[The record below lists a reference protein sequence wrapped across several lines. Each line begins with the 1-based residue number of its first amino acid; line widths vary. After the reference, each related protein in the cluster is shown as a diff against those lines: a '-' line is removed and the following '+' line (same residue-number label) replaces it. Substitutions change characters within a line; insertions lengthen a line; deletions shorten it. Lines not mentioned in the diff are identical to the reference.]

1 MRPVAERRPR
11 WSTRVNGFVFYHDLR
26 RQGGLRPA
34 LDTAL
39 QQIGSAL
46 RVEPMDGP
54 FPVTCEVV
62 SAGDRSSQVYL
73 AARGRLFLFDCWDR
87 HACLAHGSTRSL
99 TRLAR
104 AIDRWVGSDCAVAA
118 LASEWRFV
126 RPAPLA
132 AVYESGGELEHTW
145 QMLVASARDRLSRAP
160 GEWDGLDLFVVAA
173 STRPALRQLFP
184 VTSSLSS
191 RIGFSRCTRYPFSHD
206 LPSVRGT
213 GDTGL
218 FTYQVCA
225 PGALVPLG
233 SGDADHAADLL
244 V

>member
-1 MRPVAERRPR
+1 LDRSHATSRRTPAR

-54 FPVTCEVV
+54 FAVTCEVV
-62 SAGDRSSQVYL
+62 SAGDRSSQ
-73 AARGRLFLFDCWDR
+73 
-87 HACLAHGSTRSL
+87 
-99 TRLAR
+99 
-104 AIDRWVGSDCAVAA
+104 
-118 LASEWRFV
+118 
-126 RPAPLA
+126 
-132 AVYESGGELEHTW
+132 
-145 QMLVASARDRLSRAP
+145 
-160 GEWDGLDLFVVAA
+160 
-173 STRPALRQLFP
+173 
-184 VTSSLSS
+184 
-191 RIGFSRCTRYPFSHD
+191 D
-206 LPSVRGT
+206 LPSVWGT
-213 GDTGL
+213 GDAGL